1 MRNQKLIINRNGSSL
16 IKEFKYKVKKI
27 KKYKFIL
34 YKKKTIYQIHLN
46 KNKKYLYKLKYVY
59 NIKYFSI

>member
-1 MRNQKLIINRNGSSL
+1 MYYQLTYTK
-16 IKEFKYKVKKI
+16 IKMYLKKI
-27 KKYKFIL
+27 KL
-34 YKKKTIYQIHLN
+34 EKKTIYQIYLN